1 MKNRII
7 LLLLGNHGLTGCNVI
22 GSIAHTDID
31 FNGQGIEIV
40 TKAEQLRYPAVE
52 RHIPF
57 EIKAPV
63 CATTFFVGEDKYEKQ
78 QTRMRNNYSKRSR
91 WK

>member
-1 MKNRII
+1 MKNRFI

-22 GSIAHTDID
+22 GSIATTDID
-31 FNGQGIEIV
+31 LQGQPIEIV
-40 TKAEQLRYPAVE
+40 TKVEQLRYPEPKRYV
-52 RHIPF
+52 PF

-78 QTRMRNNYSKRSR
+78 QIRMRNNYSKRSR